1 MDNRALGKGLSALIP
16 EKILEENKDSVSY
29 VALNLIDDNSLQPR
43 QNYDESKINE
53 LKESIK
59 EKGILQP
66 IIVRKKAGGYE
77 VVAGERRLRA
87 ARALN
92 LTEIPVIVKNVSDQE
107 SLVLALV
114 ENIQREELNAIEEA
128 QAFKKLI
135 DSFGLSQEDIAK
147 SLGKDRSTVSNLLR
161 LLRLPFEIQKG
172 IINGVVSM
180 GHARAL
186 ISIEDASKQKEFY
199 SKIIQKGLSVREVE
213 NLTKNYLTPRSKK
226 VKFVSSSVHEIAA
239 LEEDLQ
245 KFLGT
250 KVRISAKRKRGK
262 IIIEYY
268 SLDDLERV
276 LKIIKKQTAEQA

>member
-1 MDNRALGKGLSALIP
+1 MDHRALGKGLSALIP
-16 EKILEENKDSVSY
+16 EKILEDDKDSVCY
-29 VALNLIDDNSLQPR
+29 VDLNLIEYNSLQPR
-43 QNYDESKINE
+43 QKYDESKINE

-66 IIVRKKAGGYE
+66 IIVRKKAAGYE

-92 LTEIPVIVKNVSDQE
+92 LKEIPVIVKNVSDEE

-135 DSFGLSQEDIAK
+135 DNFGLSQDNIAK
-147 SLGKDRSTVSNLLR
+147 SLGKDSSTVSNLLR
-161 LLRLPFEIQKG
+161 LLRLPSEIQRG
-172 IINGVVSM
+172 IIDGVVSM

-186 ISIEDASKQKEFY
+186 ISIDNVLKQKEFY
-199 SKIIQKGLSVREVE
+199 NKIIQKGLSVREIE
-213 NLTKNYLTPRSKK
+213 NLTKNYLTPKSKK
-226 VKFVSSSVHEIAA
+226 TKASSAATHEIAA

-276 LKIIKKQTAEQA
+276 LKIIKSSP

>member
-1 MDNRALGKGLSALIP
+1 MENRALGKGLSALIP
-16 EKILEENKDSVSY
+16 EKILEESKDSVSY
-29 VALNLIDDNSLQPR
+29 VDLNLIEYNSLQPR
-43 QNYDESKINE
+43 KNYDEAKINE

-59 EKGILQP
+59 EKGVLQP
-66 IIVRKKAGGYE
+66 IIVRKKASGYE

-87 ARALN
+87 AKALN
-92 LTEIPVIVKNVSDQE
+92 LSEIPVIVKNVSDEE

-135 DSFGLSQEDIAK
+135 DNFGLSQENIAK
-147 SLGKDRSTVSNLLR
+147 SLGKDSSTISNLLR
-161 LLRLPFEIQKG
+161 LLRLPLDIQKG
-172 IINGVVSM
+172 IMDGIVSM

-186 ISIEDASKQKEFY
+186 IGIEDSSKQKEFY
-199 SKIIQKGLSVREVE
+199 NKIVQKGLSVREVE
-213 NLTKNYLTPRSKK
+213 NLTKNYLSPKSKK
-226 VKFVSSSVHEIAA
+226 IKAPSSGAHEIAA

-245 KFLGT
+245 KLLGT

-268 SLDDLERV
+268 SLDDLDRV
-276 LKIIKKQTAEQA
+276 LKIIKKDAV